1 MIGIDSTALRLM
13 KYKDTLR
20 KLKALGLVKV
30 FSDNL
35 ADSIGVSP
43 SLVRKDFSLFDIGGY
58 KRGGYY
64 I

>member
-43 SLVRKDFSLFDIGGY
+43 SLVRKDF
-58 KRGGYY
+58 
-64 I
+64 